1 MNMAAFPYVTDV
13 LNAVFGTRWNLP
25 IPTFGI
31 IVAIAVVLAT
41 SIATKVVM
49 GYEELGR
56 LPPRSHAVVADMAVV
71 SALAGIVGAR
81 VFDILDNLDRFVAD
95 PISMILTRA
104 GFSIYGGLFFGIVVG
119 VIFVKRRSVPVIPM
133 LDATAPAM
141 MLGYG
146 IGRLGCQIAGDGDWG
161 IAANM
166 ALKPSWLPEWLWAQT
181 YDGNIAEVIIAHPG
195 VYPTP
200 IYETT
205 MALVIFWVLWL
216 LRSHNNR
223 AGYLFSIY
231 LLLAGFERMLIE
243 KIRVNTRYD
252 VWGAHITQAEAI
264 SFLLIIAGL
273 IGVLATLRTNRFWT
287 RAIVSGGVLA
297 ALAACAPH

>member
-1 MNMAAFPYVTDV
+1 MAAFPYVTDV
-13 LNAVFGTRWNLP
+13 VNAVFGTRWNLP

-41 SIATKVVM
+41 FIATKVVK
-49 GYEELGR
+49 GYEELGK
-56 LPPRSHAVVADMAVV
+56 LPPRSRAIVADMAVV
-71 SALAGIVGAR
+71 SALAGILGAR

-104 GFSIYGGLFFGIVVG
+104 GFSIYGGLFFGIVAG

-166 ALKPSWLPEWLWAQT
+166 ALKPSWLPEWLWAQP
-181 YDGNIAEVIIAHPG
+181 YDGNIARVIIAPPG

-252 VWGAHITQAEAI
+252 VWGAQVTQAEAI

-297 ALAACAPH
+297 ALAACAPR